1 MDPWS
6 DYLLPCPL
14 CQGEQHPAVKT
25 LPRPAEIEMNMN
37 QMKVGGRYNWKH
49 APRDKLIYLGKQG
62 AWHQFRKIG
71 DPREV
76 WCKVLDEELRMF
88 EETTPIQGQECGGIA
103 SGADRT
109 TGGWIGQ
116 P

>member
-1 MDPWS
+1 
-6 DYLLPCPL
+6 
-14 CQGEQHPAVKT
+14 
-25 LPRPAEIEMNMN
+25 MNMN

-71 DPREV
+71 DPRDV
-76 WCKVLDEELRMF
+76 WCEVLDEELRML
-88 EETTPIQGQECGGIA
+88 ETTPTQGQECDGIV

>member
-1 MDPWS
+1 MMDK
-6 DYLLPCPL
+6 
-14 CQGEQHPAVKT
+14 A
-25 LPRPAEIEMNMN
+25 
-37 QMKVGGRYNWKH
+37 QMKVGGQYNWKH
-49 APRDKLIYLGKQG
+49 AQRDRLIYLGKRG
-62 AWHQFRKIG
+62 VWHQFRKIG

-76 WCKVLDEELRMF
+76 WCEVTDEELHMI
-88 EETTPIQGQECGGIA
+88 EETTPIQGHECGGIL